1 MLVIRMTAMGDVA
14 MTVAAVGALRE
25 RYTDLKI
32 SVLTTPFFQPFF
44 REVPGVDFVPFDKKG
59 RHKGLAG
66 LIRLWRDI
74 RQQHPVDTV
83 ADLHNVLRSKVL
95 RMLFRLS
102 GCRAAAIDK
111 GRREKRA
118 LTRLKNKILKP
129 IEPTIRRYGDV
140 FGRLGFPV
148 DIPPKAERKR
158 YPIPEV
164 FGNKSNRWIGIA
176 PFAQHAG
183 KRYPPERMERVIENL
198 SRNGRYTL
206 FIFGGGAE
214 EQAVADTWAARFP
227 NTLSAIGK
235 VKLEQELDLILNL
248 DCMVSMDSSA
258 MHMASL
264 YAVPVVS
271 IWGAT
276 HPYAGFLGWGQKEK
290 NAVQHNLSCR
300 PCSVYGNKPCR
311 YGDYRCLQGI
321 EPEEIIEKIK
331 TIAN

>member
-1 MLVIRMTAMGDVA
+1 MLVIRLTAMGDVA
-14 MTVAAVGALRE
+14 LTVAAVSALRE

-32 SVLTTPFFQPFF
+32 SLLTTPFFQPFF

-59 RHKGLAG
+59 RHKGLVG

-74 RQQHPVDTV
+74 RRNHAVDTV
-83 ADLHNVLRSKVL
+83 ADLHNVLRSNAL
-95 RMLFRLS
+95 RTLFRLS
-102 GCRAAAIDK
+102 GCRTAAIDK

-148 DIPPKAERKR
+148 DIPPKAERKKH
-158 YPIPEV
+158 PIPEV
-164 FGNKSNRWIGIA
+164 FGNKNNTWVGIA

-183 KRYPPERMERVIENL
+183 KRYPPERMEKVIENL
-198 SRNGRYTL
+198 SRNSRHTL

-227 NTLSAIGK
+227 NTVSAIGK
-235 VKLEQELDLILNL
+235 VKLEQELDLISNL

-276 HPYAGFLGWGQKEK
+276 HPWAGFLGWGQEEK
-290 NAVQHNLSCR
+290 NAIQHNLPCR
-300 PCSVYGNKPCR
+300 PCSVYGNKSCY

-321 EPEEIIEKIK
+321 EPEEIIEKIS
-331 TIAN
+331 ILIR